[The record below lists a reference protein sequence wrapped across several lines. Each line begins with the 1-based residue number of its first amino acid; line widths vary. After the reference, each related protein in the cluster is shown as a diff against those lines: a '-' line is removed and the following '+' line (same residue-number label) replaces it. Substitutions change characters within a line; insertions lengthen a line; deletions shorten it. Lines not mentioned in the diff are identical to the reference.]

1 MKIGDFDTHERV
13 LVIAEI
19 GNNHEGD
26 FAAAEEMLHLAAEA
40 GADVVKFQAIVPEHL
55 VPPSQPERL
64 AQLKRFELHP
74 DQFAMLKT
82 EADRAGVLFMC
93 TPFDL
98 PGVAMLDP
106 LVPAFK
112 VSSSDNDF
120 FPLLEAVARTG
131 KPVVLSS
138 GLADLDAVRRSVD
151 AIRAVWRETGT
162 GGDPV
167 AVLHCAVSY
176 PTPPEEVH
184 LAAISELLTLGVAV
198 GYSDH
203 ALGIEAAVLSVAAGA
218 RVVEKHFTSD
228 KRHSDFRDHQLSAD
242 PAEFRV
248 MVDRIREADM
258 LLGRG
263 RKRVQP
269 TEARAAS
276 SVRRSIA
283 AARTLHVGETLSF
296 GDLAWLRGYA
306 GLRPG
311 EEDRVLGRRL
321 LRDVAEGD
329 FLRLEDL
336 T

>member
-1 MKIGDFDTHERV
+1 VRIADFDTDERV

-40 GADVVKFQAIVPEHL
+40 GADAVKFQAIVPEHL

-64 AQLKRFELHP
+64 AQLRRFQLQPE
-74 DQFAMLKT
+74 QFAALKSD
-82 EADRAGVLFMC
+82 ADRAGVLFMC

-120 FPLLEAVARTG
+120 FPLIEAVARTG
-131 KPVVLSS
+131 KPIVLSS
-138 GLADLDAVRRSVD
+138 GLADLDAVSRSVD
-151 AIRAVWRETGT
+151 VIRTVWRETGT
-162 GGDPV
+162 VGDPL

-184 LAAISELLTLGVAV
+184 LAAIRELSTLGMTV

-218 RVVEKHFTSD
+218 RAVEKHFTSD
-228 KRHSDFRDHQLSAD
+228 KHRSDFRDHLLSAD
-242 PAEFRV
+242 SAEFRS
-248 MVDRIREADM
+248 MVERIREADV

-263 RKRVQP
+263 AKRVQP
-269 TEARAAS
+269 TEAQAAS
-276 SVRRSIA
+276 AVRRSIA
-283 AARTLHVGETLSF
+283 AARDLTVGETVSF
-296 GDLAWLRGYA
+296 GDLAWLRGPR
-306 GLRPG
+306 GFRPG
-311 EEDRVLGRRL
+311 DEDRVVGRRL
-321 LRDVAEGD
+321 VRDIAEGE
-329 FLRLEDL
+329 FLRPEDV

>member
-1 MKIGDFDTHERV
+1 VRIGGFNTDERV

-26 FAAAEEMLHLAAEA
+26 FAAAAEMLHLAAEA

-55 VPPSQPERL
+55 VPPSQPKRL
-64 AQLKRFELHP
+64 AQLRRFQLQPE
-74 DQFAMLKT
+74 QFAMLKT
-82 EADRAGVLFMC
+82 EADRVGVLFMC

-98 PGVAMLDP
+98 PGVAILDP

-151 AIRAVWRETGT
+151 VIHEVWRETGMF
-162 GGDPV
+162 GDPL

-176 PTPPEEVH
+176 PTPPEEVN
-184 LAAISELLTLGVAV
+184 LAAIRDLSTLGVTV

-203 ALGIEAAVLSVAAGA
+203 ALGIEAAVLSVAVGA

-228 KRHSDFRDHQLSAD
+228 KHRSDFRDHRLSAD
-242 PAEFRV
+242 PAEFRA
-248 MVDRIREADM
+248 MAERIREANT

-263 RKRVQP
+263 GKRVQP
-269 TEARAAS
+269 TEAQVAS

-283 AARTLHVGETLSF
+283 AARDLVAGETLCLS
-296 GDLAWLRGYA
+296 DLAWLRGHA

-311 EEDRVLGRRL
+311 EEDRVLGKRL
-321 LRDVAEGD
+321 LRDVAEGE
-329 FLRLEDL
+329 FLRSEDV